1 MMHRGRRILWAV
13 ACLLGL
19 AGPAWAE
26 TVYVTDILKLSLRA
40 EPGNEQKSIAVV
52 ESGQQLELL
61 KAGETW
67 SQVQLPNGTQG
78 YLFTR
83 YLTQQPPAR
92 HRFDQ
97 LTEKNKNLTAQASG
111 LQEENNR
118 LKAEIGK
125 LAAAAADHQK
135 ETDAVRRDYEAFKA
149 QAADVAGLKGRY
161 DAAVAE
167 LDQKNKEIAVLNQES
182 TIFRDVDRYWFLAG
196 AGVLLAG
203 LLIGFSLKRQRRWS
217 SLN

>member
-1 MMHRGRRILWAV
+1 
-13 ACLLGL
+13 
-19 AGPAWAE
+19 
-26 TVYVTDILKLSLRA
+26 LSLRA
-40 EPGNEQKSIAVV
+40 EPGNEQKTIAVV

-67 SQVQLPNGTQG
+67 SYVQLPNGTQG
-78 YLFTR
+78 YLFSR

-92 HRFDQ
+92 LRFDQ
-97 LTEKNKNLTAQASG
+97 LMEKNKNLTAQASG

-125 LAAAAADHQK
+125 LAAATADHQK
-135 ETDAVRRDYEAFKA
+135 ETEAVRRDYEAFKA

-167 LDQKNKEIAVLNQES
+167 LDQKNQEIAALNQAS
-182 TIFRDVDRYWFLAG
+182 NIFRDVDRYWFLAG